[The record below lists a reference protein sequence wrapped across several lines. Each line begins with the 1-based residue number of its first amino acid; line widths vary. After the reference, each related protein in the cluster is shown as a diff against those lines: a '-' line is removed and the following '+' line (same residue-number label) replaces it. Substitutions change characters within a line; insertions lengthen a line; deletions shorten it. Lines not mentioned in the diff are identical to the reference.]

1 MNSESLALLS
11 VDQNNEVE
19 IVLDEGQRSPSS
31 FARKLGFSV
40 RPKRGVVVSI
50 ETTDCFVLP
59 SSQIDLRQF
68 KTVDALAI
76 ALEEHLPLDAEEMVV
91 RVTKKSQSKES
102 LTIVSER
109 SLLAGEVERLEIGE
123 YWIAAISCTC
133 LLAVQELTF
142 DPDVPVSFDCLW
154 KNPRNGWDLVRVRDS
169 MPVDWQ
175 WTDESQLLTDLNSR
189 TVATKGSVPGGTG
202 SAESVPLFIQGTPS
216 TLNADS
222 LHELRELIQVTPD
235 ADQIEFARRMADRIV
250 RGSAIPWINLAGKQL
265 PTREPWAPI
274 RMPLLILLGIICTAL
289 VTFQSTLLWRA
300 SNFTT
305 TAAEADGEQI
315 AAFRKLYPGQRIPS
329 DIVGRLRSEHR
340 NLHSTEQEMQKEP
353 PVYPVL
359 PVLAQFLN
367 SLPEEAQFRMDHVKA
382 QSNQIVSAE
391 GATRTLEDF
400 QSLVGAIRRA
410 GFEFQQPNIINMVDG
425 FTVRLEKLTP
435 KPKSAKSTE
444 SVAGQ

>member
-1 MNSESLALLS
+1 MISESLVLLS
-11 VDQNNEVE
+11 DDQNNEVK
-19 IVLDEGQRSPSS
+19 IALDEGQRSLSS
-31 FARKLGFSV
+31 FARTLGFSV
-40 RPKRGVVVSI
+40 RPKKGVVVSI
-50 ETTDCFVLP
+50 DTTDCFALP
-59 SSQIDLRQF
+59 SSQIDLQQF

-91 RVTKKSQSKES
+91 RVAKKSQSKECI
-102 LTIVSER
+102 TIVSER
-109 SLLAGEVERLEIGE
+109 PLLAEEVERLQIGE
-123 YWIAAISCTC
+123 HWIAAISCTC

-142 DPDVPVSFDCLW
+142 DPDVPDSFDCLW

-169 MPVDWQ
+169 IPVEWQ
-175 WTDESQLLTDLNSR
+175 WMDESQFQDDLKSR
-189 TVATKGSVPGGTG
+189 TVAIKGSVAGDTG
-202 SAESVPLFIQGTPS
+202 REESVPLFIQGTSS
-216 TLNADS
+216 TLETNS
-222 LHELRELIQVTPD
+222 LHELREPIQVNAA
-235 ADQIEFARRMADRIV
+235 ADQVEFARLMADRIV
-250 RGSAIPWINLAGKQL
+250 RGSATPWINLAGKQL

-289 VTFQSTLLWRA
+289 VTLQSTLLWRA

-305 TAAEADGEQI
+305 TSAEADDEQI
-315 AAFRKLYPGQRIPS
+315 SAFRKLYPGQRIPS

-340 NLHSTEQEMQKEP
+340 NMQLTEQELQKEP
-353 PVYPVL
+353 PVYPSL

-367 SLPEEAQFRMDHVKA
+367 SLPAEAQFRIDHVKA

-410 GFEFQQPNIINMVDG
+410 GFEFQQPNVVNMVDG

-444 SVAGQ
+444 SVAGR